1 MHEMATGA
9 NGFINI
15 YFLYFFAHPGAISP
29 MGAMRNWYILHM
41 ALPGNA
47 AADSRQPG
55 AISLMGRYHDGT
67 VKDVLVI
74 PYGR

>member
-1 MHEMATGA
+1 MILFKALQGT
-9 NGFINI
+9 
-15 YFLYFFAHPGAISP
+15 PGAISP
-29 MGAMRNWYILHM
+29 MGAIGKYFELLHT

-55 AISLMGRYHDGT
+55 AISPMGRYHDGT
-67 VKDVLVI
+67 VKMYWYI